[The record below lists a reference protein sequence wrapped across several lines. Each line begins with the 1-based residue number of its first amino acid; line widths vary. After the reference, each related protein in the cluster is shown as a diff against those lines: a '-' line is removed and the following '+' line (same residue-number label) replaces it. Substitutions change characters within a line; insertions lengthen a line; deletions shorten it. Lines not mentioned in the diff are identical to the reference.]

1 MASKAGVGNFIKPS
15 VVTIMGHVD
24 HGKTTLLDY
33 IRKTKVAEKEEGG
46 ITQKIGAYQVEAKGK
61 KITFI
66 DTPGHAAFAKM
77 RAMGE
82 KAADIVIIV
91 ISAKDG
97 VMPQTLEAIDLAK
110 NSNTPFIIAFNKVD
124 LPQVDINK
132 IKKQL
137 ADSNVLVEGW
147 GGKIPCSE
155 ISAKTGKG
163 IDDFLDLILL
173 VAELLE
179 LKSKTLEP
187 FYGVVI
193 ESAKNPKKGAVCTV
207 IVKTGT
213 LQVGD
218 TIYSQDG
225 QKTKIRAL
233 MNFKGEN
240 VRKVLPGDPAEILGF
255 AKAVK
260 LGSVLSA
267 DAKLLESKKLDA
279 TESVKGGKGEK
290 KYSKIL
296 NLIIKAD
303 TRGSLDAILSTLSAI
318 KKEGIF
324 INVLQEGAGA
334 VSESDILLAA
344 SSKAIVLAF
353 NTFVPKAVLDM
364 AKESKV
370 IVREY
375 KIIYRLF
382 EEVEGAL
389 EGILELEEEKIKGRG
404 GIIAKF
410 KLPKSGDIVAGC
422 KVLAGRLR
430 AKDKVRIWETADVL
444 KESKENEELKPLYEG
459 VIKNLKMGTK
469 DVEVAGKDNEV
480 GVFLNPQFP
489 AVKVGHILEVL

>member
-1 MASKAGVGNFIKPS
+1 
-15 VVTIMGHVD
+15 
-24 HGKTTLLDY
+24 
-33 IRKTKVAEKEEGG
+33 
-46 ITQKIGAYQVEAKGK
+46 
-61 KITFI
+61 
-66 DTPGHAAFAKM
+66 
-77 RAMGE
+77 
-82 KAADIVIIV
+82 
-91 ISAKDG
+91 
-97 VMPQTLEAIDLAK
+97 
-110 NSNTPFIIAFNKVD
+110 
-124 LPQVDINK
+124 
-132 IKKQL
+132 
-137 ADSNVLVEGW
+137 
-147 GGKIPCSE
+147 
-155 ISAKTGKG
+155 
-163 IDDFLDLILL
+163 
-173 VAELLE
+173 
-179 LKSKTLEP
+179 
-187 FYGVVI
+187 
-193 ESAKNPKKGAVCTV
+193 
-207 IVKTGT
+207 
-213 LQVGD
+213 
-218 TIYSQDG
+218 
-225 QKTKIRAL
+225 
-233 MNFKGEN
+233 
-240 VRKVLPGDPAEILGF
+240 
-255 AKAVK
+255 
-260 LGSVLSA
+260 VLSA

-430 AKDKVRIWETADVL
+430 AKDKVRI
-444 KESKENEELKPLYEG
+444 
-459 VIKNLKMGTK
+459 
-469 DVEVAGKDNEV
+469 
-480 GVFLNPQFP
+480 
-489 AVKVGHILEVL
+489 